1 MTYIWTICTL
11 LLLMRYSILYPLCGN
26 IIIYNLQDGSMNLW
40 SLSACLINN
49 MHVTKSM
56 LHRGKLVVKPALDDE
71 AVRGNPFV
79 ARARQGKFMKEWSCL
94 VTMHERKVIVYDFW
108 ATRGIR
114 EEPIR
119 NCDSDSSIPS
129 LESADSDEE
138 EEEWGEADHLV
149 HIPNL
154 FIL

>member
-1 MTYIWTICTL
+1 
-11 LLLMRYSILYPLCGN
+11 MRYGILYPLCGN

-56 LHRGKLVVKPALDDE
+56 LHRGKLVVKPALDDQ
-71 AVRGNPFV
+71 AVWANLFV
-79 ARARQGKFMKEWSCL
+79 ARQGKFMKEWSCL

-114 EEPIR
+114 EEPESRLIR
-119 NCDSDSSIPS
+119 NCDTPSSLPS
-129 LESADSDEE
+129 LVSDVSD
-138 EEEWGEADHLV
+138 EEEWGEADPVMHFGGGGML
-149 HIPNL
+149 
-154 FIL
+154 